1 MKKREKLKLFIK
13 EISNKKSLIN
23 NINFKNLIDKA
34 NFKLEIPLKDTL
46 ENFKRNSLL
55 KDQSLFF

>member
-13 EISNKKSLIN
+13 EILNKKNLIN
-23 NINFKNLIDKA
+23 NINFKNLIEKA

-46 ENFKRNSLL
+46 KI
-55 KDQSLFF
+55 